1 MKLGVEHVRSLRF
14 KLRMMGVPIDSPAHV
29 YGDDMSVIHNTQRP
43 ESMVKKKSNSICH
56 HAVRESVAMNEIL
69 TGNIASELNPA
80 DVATKLLPSGMK
92 RDYAVSLVLYDIAD
106 G

>member
-1 MKLGVEHVRSLRF
+1 
-14 KLRMMGVPIDSPAHV
+14 
-29 YGDDMSVIHNTQRP
+29 
-43 ESMVKKKSNSICH
+43 
-56 HAVRESVAMNEIL
+56 MNEIL

-92 RDYAVSLVLYDIAD
+92 RDYPVSLVLYDIAD